1 MQKIG
6 FIGIGIMGKPMVKNL
21 IDAGYPLVAYDI
33 NKEAL
38 EEIIS
43 YGAKRAFFCKEAVS
57 K

>member
-21 IDAGYPLVAYDI
+21 IDAGYPLVAYDL

-43 YGAKRAFFCKEAVS
+43 YGAKRVS
-57 K
+57 S